1 MRRLAAMALAG
12 LLSGAS
18 HADTFKASGWTVSAD
33 ARGNVKVSGNV
44 RGPRCALLRLD
55 IFTAAANGY
64 HGHVVTMVENVSAS
78 RKFFDGADAVHGG
91 SGRPKVISVYARCA
105 G

>member
-1 MRRLAAMALAG
+1 MRLPVLAILGAMLAG
-12 LLSGAS
+12 TS

-33 ARGNVKVSGNV
+33 ARGNVKVSGHV
-44 RGPRCALLRLD
+44 RGPRCKLLRLD

-64 HGHVVTMVENVSAS
+64 HGHVVAMVQNVSGS
-78 RKFFDGADAVHGG
+78 RKFFNGADAVHGG
-91 SGRPKVISVYARCA
+91 SGRPQVVSVYARCS